1 MVLLSNKNNPYTTED
16 GSHLLAGEDKYC
28 YQAFNEGAK
37 AQLKNDREWFV
48 DLLIEKGYLRGREV
62 LETQKPTH
70 GNCCT
75 CQGCGYAYDGCI
87 CEHNELLEALLK
99 EVE

>member
-1 MVLLSNKNNPYTTED
+1 MILLSDEKIREVVGFHAFEER
-16 GSHLLAGEDKYC
+16 GSAIQKS
-28 YQAFNEGAK
+28 NK
-37 AQLKNDREWFV
+37 AQLKQDREWFIN
-48 DLLIEKGYLRGREV
+48 LLIEKGYLRGREV

-87 CEHNELLEALLK
+87 CEHNELLQALLK